1 MLARRPLIPSN
12 TCAAS
17 IASHQDGLVFQ
28 HPETVLANTEGGVGI
43 AISDCALSAS
53 QAWKA
58 LETIQSRGKAG
69 GTANQKD
76 SS

>member
-1 MLARRPLIPSN
+1 M
-12 TCAAS
+12 
-17 IASHQDGLVFQ
+17 FQ

-69 GTANQKD
+69 GKANQKD